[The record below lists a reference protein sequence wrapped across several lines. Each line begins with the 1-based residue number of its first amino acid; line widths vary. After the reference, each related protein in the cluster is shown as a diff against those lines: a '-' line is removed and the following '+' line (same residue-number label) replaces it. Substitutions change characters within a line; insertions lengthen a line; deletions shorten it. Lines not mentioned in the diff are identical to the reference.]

1 MTQPI
6 HYSDLDLLMRI
17 CDRMGYGVH
26 YGQFIAEV
34 PKAERDRLLTIERK
48 KQDKKDAERRAKLDE
63 MKK

>member
-34 PKAERDRLLTIERK
+34 PKAERDRLLDKERK
-48 KQDKKDAERRAKLDE
+48 KQDKLDE
-63 MKK
+63 KRRKELEGMK